1 MTAKPTGTAAT
12 VNAALVHR
20 QFAFLP
26 GEICAAGGASEREM
40 NPDGWAGIPTTRRRG
55 ELPVPREE
63 TGSDSRAG
71 VQRVRW
77 QNRT

>member
-26 GEICAAGGASEREM
+26 GEICAAGGALNRELD
-40 NPDGWAGIPTTRRRG
+40 PDGSTGTPRTRCRG
-55 ELPVPREE
+55 ELPAPSDE
-63 TGSDSRAG
+63 TGSDSRPG
-71 VQRVRW
+71 TQRARW
-77 QNRT
+77 QHRT